1 MTLDEKKEVV
11 VESFKRT
18 FDKGMAYEKATLTED
33 EIDSLNDDQEFQSR
47 LQFYIIQER
56 EMVINNYRTFMNSDN
71 DRLAFEATKDFA
83 KLLYPEYFVEP
94 KLAKKINPEKN
105 RNGQYD
111 LSKLTDEELAELAKQ
126 SK

>member
-1 MTLDEKKEVV
+1 MTLDEKKEIV

-33 EIDSLNDDQEFQSR
+33 EIDTLNEDQEFQSR

-56 EMVINNYRTFMNSDN
+56 ERVINNYRTFMDSDN

-83 KLLYPEYFVEP
+83 KLLYPEYFIEP
-94 KLAKKINPEKN
+94 KLAKKVAPEKN
-105 RNGQYD
+105 KAGEYD
-111 LSKLTDEELAELAKQ
+111 LSRLSDKELMELAKQ